1 MAEQKKQSTLLS
13 FEELLPEETKHN
25 DAEDSGVQKDGGT
38 SQEQETLHTE
48 DMSNAINRLR
58 EQNAV
63 KEELECLVKTCKNE
77 QELLE
82 LRNKIIDREYE
93 NLKKGE
99 LLAALDDY
107 VSNQISDTIQEAAA
121 LNDRKKEVNNLKLGV
136 VVIVIAG
143 FLLTGVFSYSFP
155 IAIVLAIIGWFGA
168 DDRKKYED
176 SVKAVAIVEKYKN
189 AGYQLKE
196 K

>member
-1 MAEQKKQSTLLS
+1 M
-13 FEELLPEETKHN
+13 
-25 DAEDSGVQKDGGT
+25 
-38 SQEQETLHTE
+38 
-48 DMSNAINRLR
+48 
-58 EQNAV
+58 
-63 KEELECLVKTCKNE
+63 
-77 QELLE
+77 
-82 LRNKIIDREYE
+82 
-93 NLKKGE
+93 
-99 LLAALDDY
+99 
-107 VSNQISDTIQEAAA
+107 
-121 LNDRKKEVNNLKLGV
+121 KLGV